1 MLTPKLKE
9 VKPTD
14 KLYPK
19 LTKLA
24 ANRSVSTPHINN
36 LSESMK
42 CYPELV
48 TISPIIICKDPKT
61 DKYIIIDG
69 QHRVAAIKLASLP
82 MWIMIV
88 DPSFRK
94 MVGHLNSLGKNWTLK
109 DFAKWHAVEY
119 NNRNYQKFLELLDS
133 NPVTPGVLI
142 AICQK
147 SHLRDIGNG
156 GNRNFKDGKLQIN
169 KHNIPHI
176 EDTLYKLRQI
186 EYASCNPPLR
196 KATIK
201 KQEFTQAFLHMFAKE
216 GSWYNHNDFLKG
228 LSNTEHFFG
237 ILSSRTDM
245 IHEILRIMGKK

>member
-1 MLTPKLKE
+1 MLKSILKE

-14 KLYPK
+14 KLYHQ

-24 ANRSVSTPHINN
+24 GNRSVKTVHIKN
-36 LSESMK
+36 LSWSMK

-69 QHRVAAIKLASLP
+69 QHRVAAIMLAGLP
-82 MWIMIV
+82 MWVMIV
-88 DPSFRK
+88 DPIFRK

-119 NNRNYQKFLELLDS
+119 NNRNYQKFLDLLES

-142 AICQK
+142 AICQ
-147 SHLRDIGNG
+147 G

>member
-1 MLTPKLKE
+1 MLKSILKE

-14 KLYPK
+14 KLYHQ

-24 ANRSVSTPHINN
+24 GNRSVKTVHIKN
-36 LSESMK
+36 LSWSMK

-69 QHRVAAIKLASLP
+69 QHRVSAIMLASLP
-82 MWIMIV
+82 MWVMIV
-88 DPSFRK
+88 DPIFKK
-94 MVGHLNSLGKNWTLK
+94 MVGHLNSFGRNWTLM
-109 DFAKWHAVEY
+109 DFAKWYAVEY
-119 NNRNYQKFLELLDS
+119 KNRNYQKFLELLES

-156 GNRNFKDGKLQIN
+156 GNRTFKDGKLQIN
-169 KHNIPHI
+169 KYNTPHI

-186 EYASCNPPLR
+186 EYASCNPSLR
-196 KATIK
+196 RATVK
-201 KQEFTQAFLHMFAKE
+201 KKEFTQAFLYMFAKE
-216 GSWYNHNDFLKG
+216 RSWYNHNEFLKR

-237 ILSSRTDM
+237 ILSSRADM
-245 IHEILRIMGKK
+245 INEILRIMGKK